1 MYGLYY
7 ENVKMNLFSRIFK
20 KTSDTK
26 APNIQFGRFTDTYKS
41 DEKYEVWDKSIE
53 LFENEKYLNSYAALL
68 EFLKTDDKENVSYSQ
83 VQGKLNFTIY
93 QGSKLIE
100 GQADHKK
107 FSAEAKIAIMKKQHL
122 GLLRLLL
129 EENFDL
135 KYSRY
140 SLDENNCICLK
151 FDTFVE
157 DGSPHK
163 LYQALK
169 EISTVSDRR
178 DDVLMEKFADLEA
191 INYHH
196 TRQISPQEKQVKYD
210 FFKTVL
216 GNIIREFEHGKL
228 NTFMYPGGLSFL
240 LLDGL
245 YAIDYLIKPEG
256 NVMEMIHDS
265 HDMYFAD
272 NITLVHDKNKAL
284 IAAYRTLEN
293 ITFDDFSKELYEV
306 NSTFGLSVPDGH
318 QRLADIIDAQI
329 NDFDWYY
336 QNKYYNYAKAI
347 CGYVV
352 GFSLYSYSLP
362 GPSKDLLILYYRI
375 IYNHYFTAL
384 GFSDVFLSDNTFHKN
399 NINSTIKNIM
409 QQHHEKYPGLKADVR
424 LLNFTDEY
432 LFCKSYLSMLK
443 NITYPD

>member
-1 MYGLYY
+1 
-7 ENVKMNLFSRIFK
+7 
-20 KTSDTK
+20 
-26 APNIQFGRFTDTYKS
+26 
-41 DEKYEVWDKSIE
+41 
-53 LFENEKYLNSYAALL
+53 
-68 EFLKTDDKENVSYSQ
+68 
-83 VQGKLNFTIY
+83 
-93 QGSKLIE
+93 
-100 GQADHKK
+100 
-107 FSAEAKIAIMKKQHL
+107 
-122 GLLRLLL
+122 
-129 EENFDL
+129 
-135 KYSRY
+135 
-140 SLDENNCICLK
+140 
-151 FDTFVE
+151 
-157 DGSPHK
+157 
-163 LYQALK
+163 
-169 EISTVSDRR
+169 
-178 DDVLMEKFADLEA
+178 
-191 INYHH
+191 
-196 TRQISPQEKQVKYD
+196 
-210 FFKTVL
+210 
-216 GNIIREFEHGKL
+216 
-228 NTFMYPGGLSFL
+228 
-240 LLDGL
+240 
-245 YAIDYLIKPEG
+245 
-256 NVMEMIHDS
+256 MEMIHDS